1 MKKKILPLLLVLTL
15 CLSLTV
21 PAFAADDRYV
31 LTDISINIPGMDNTT
46 VTLTNTYLPFH
57 ASGSTESPMAY
68 DIYTSTEGVTIS
80 CNQPFVLEFSTF
92 TETQQIG
99 GTIGPVRKSVAYT
112 ADATAALDF
121 VDNFSYT
128 LKIPVTGGA
137 ASAMVLEKGEYID
150 MDTFDIT
157 QAASL
162 ANANG
167 AVIRIA
173 SFDFT
178 YHDSLDKMLDD
189 KLTGTAAKMPLLSVL
204 AAPAVPAQ
212 PIAEVPSS
220 WAADS
225 VNAAIAA
232 GIVPASLQSKYTQA
246 TTRAEFCALA
256 VTLYEMLEGEI
267 VSNATFTDTTDI
279 YVEKAATIGVVT
291 GVGDGKFAPD
301 QKLTREQA
309 ATMLSRLANAMG
321 KPLAEQPAAFADNAS
336 VSSWAAD
343 AVGQMQAT
351 GIMTGVGDNTFA
363 PQADYTREQ
372 SILTMM
378 RLFDIVK

>member
-21 PAFAADDRYV
+21 PAFAADDRYA

-99 GTIGPVRKSVAYT
+99 GTIGPARKSVAYT
-112 ADATAALDF
+112 ANATAALDF

-128 LKIPVTGGA
+128 LKIPVAGGA
-137 ASAMVLEKGEYID
+137 ASAMVLGKSEYID

-157 QAASL
+157 AAASL
-162 ANANG
+162 ASANG
-167 AVIRIA
+167 AVIRIT

-189 KLTGTAAKMPLLSVL
+189 KLAGTAAKMPLLSVL
-204 AAPAVPAQ
+204 AAPVVPAQ

-232 GIVPASLQSKYTQA
+232 GIVPDSLQSKYTQA

-256 VTLYEMLEGEI
+256 VTLYESVYGEI
-267 VSNATFTDTTDI
+267 TERSKFTDTNDVN
-279 YVEKAATIGVVT
+279 VEKAAGLGIVN
-291 GVGDGKFAPD
+291 GVGDNQFGPE

-321 KPLAEQPAAFADNAS
+321 KPLAEQPAAFADNAN

-351 GIMTGVGDNTFA
+351 GIMTGAGDNTFA